1 MAVRTPLSKIDPAGD
16 YYRIGLSTGL
26 ETILNAGD
34 SIFSLQWTSL
44 THRMVI
50 QELNYYWTL
59 TTAFGGPQDVAFAAY
74 FARPYTVA
82 DTGGTASTLTGN
94 NAKLQTSFSTT
105 RMGDMRI
112 GAAVALT
119 PGTRTLDTQPLSI
132 RSGMLGNTAGQSSV
146 NVTPHQ
152 FGVTNSE
159 HPIVLATNEGIVIN
173 AFVTMGAGGV
183 IHFYVGLE
191 WVEIPNGIV

>member
-1 MAVRTPLSKIDPAGD
+1 MAIRTPISKIDPAGD
-16 YYRIGLSTGL
+16 YFRISLTSGL
-26 ETILNAGD
+26 ETVLNAGD

-50 QELNYYWTL
+50 QQLNMFWTL
-59 TTAFGGPQDVAFAAY
+59 TTAFGGAQDVAFGAY

-94 NAKLQTSFSTT
+94 NAKLQTSFTTT
-105 RMGDMRI
+105 RVADMRI

-119 PGTRTLDTQPLSI
+119 PGTRTLDTQPFMI
-132 RSGMLGNTAGQSSV
+132 RSGMTGNTAGLGNAQNS
-146 NVTPHQ
+146 PLD
-152 FGVTNSE
+152 FGVTNAE
-159 HPIVLATNEGIVIN
+159 HPLVLATNEGIVIN
-173 AFVTMGAGGV
+173 TLVTMGAAGV

-191 WVEIPNGIV
+191 WVEIPNIIT